1 MQNNSLNWTFDMV
14 ADTYEKLRPGYVD
27 ELYQTI
33 FEYIPVTGA
42 SNVVEVGIGGGQATL
57 PILKTGCKLTAV
69 DYGENFC
76 ELCREKFKEFPD
88 FSAVS
93 GKFEDIDFN
102 NNKYDLI
109 YSASAFHWIPEEI
122 GYKKVY
128 DMLKVGGVFARF
140 ANHPYR
146 DKGNPALSKEIDE
159 IYAEY
164 YYKYHNKERE
174 KLVEYCEEQARSRA
188 MIAEKYGFLD
198 IRYKLF
204 HRTRTFSA
212 KEYTKLLGTYSDHIA
227 IEEKIRLKFFSEI
240 EEAIIR
246 HGGEITIYD
255 TIDLQLARKCR
266 Q

>member
-1 MQNNSLNWTFDMV
+1 MSTKALGWTFDTV
-14 ADTYEKLRPGYVD
+14 ASAYEKMRPGYVD
-27 ELYQTI
+27 ELYQTL
-33 FEYIPVTGA
+33 FEYIPVKST
-42 SNVVEVGIGGGQATL
+42 SRVVEVGIGGGQATL
-57 PILKTGCKLTAV
+57 PILKTGCNLTAV
-69 DYGENFC
+69 DYGDNFC
-76 ELCREKFKEFPD
+76 ELCREKFKEFSN

-102 NNKYDLI
+102 YNEYDLI

-140 ANHPYR
+140 ANYPYR
-146 DKGNPALSKEIDE
+146 DKGNPALSKEIDD

-188 MIAEKYGFLD
+188 MIAEKYGFSD
-198 IRYKLF
+198 IQYKLF

-212 KEYTKLLGTYSDHIA
+212 KEYIKLLGTYSDHIA
-227 IEEKIRLKFFSEI
+227 IEEKIRLEFFSKI
-240 EEAIIR
+240 EKAINH
-246 HGGEITIYD
+246 HGGVITIYD
-255 TIDLQLARKCR
+255 TIDLQLAKKCG
-266 Q
+266 